1 MKRSDTTRN
10 KRGTKQYDQVDN
22 FQEPEPRKEH
32 VDNSPL
38 VGQTDNQKQ
47 YLKAM
52 SGNNLVFATGP
63 AGVGKT
69 FLATAFAAKL
79 LTEKKIDRII
89 ITRPAIEAG
98 ESLGHLPGEIEEK
111 FDPYLQPFRDVL
123 NRRLGR
129 SFTDYLINSKRIE
142 AVPLAYIRGRTFRNA
157 IVILDEAQNTTPKQ
171 MKMFL
176 TRLGEGCT
184 AIVNGDATQMDIK
197 GICGLTDAVER
208 LSHIPEVR
216 VIEFTRADIVRSGL
230 VQKIVEAY
238 ET

>member
-1 MKRSDTTRN
+1 MKRSETTRN
-10 KRGTKQYDQVDN
+10 KRSNKQYDQTDN
-22 FQEPEPRKEH
+22 FQEQEPKKEQI
-32 VDNSPL
+32 DNSPL
-38 VGQTDNQKQ
+38 VGQTENQKR

-52 SGNNLVFATGP
+52 SGNNLIFATGP

-69 FLATAFAAKL
+69 FLATAFAAKAL
-79 LTEKKIDRII
+79 VDKRIERII

-98 ESLGHLPGEIEEK
+98 ENLGFLPGEIEEK

-129 SFTDYLINSKRIE
+129 TFTDYLINAKRIE

-157 IVILDEAQNTTPKQ
+157 IVILDEAQNTTPAQ

-176 TRLGEGCT
+176 TRIGENCT
-184 AIVNGDATQMDIK
+184 VIVNGDPKQMDIK
-197 GICGLTDAVER
+197 GQSGLTDAVNR
-208 LSHIPEVR
+208 LIHIPEVR
-216 VIEFTRADIVRSGL
+216 LIEFTKADIVRSGL

-238 ET
+238 ES

>member
-22 FQEPEPRKEH
+22 FQAPEPRKEQ

-38 VGQTDNQKQ
+38 VGQTENQKR

-52 SGNNLVFATGP
+52 SGGNLVFATGP

-69 FLATAFAAKL
+69 FLATAFAAKAL
-79 LTEKKIDRII
+79 VEKRIERII
-89 ITRPAIEAG
+89 ITRPAVEAG
-98 ESLGHLPGEIEEK
+98 EELGFLPGELEDK
-111 FDPYLQPFRDVL
+111 FDPYLQPFKDVL

-129 SFTDYLINSKRIE
+129 SFTDYLVNSKKIE

-157 IVILDEAQNTTPKQ
+157 VIILDEAQNTTPKQ

-176 TRLGEGCT
+176 TRIGENCT
-184 AIVNGDATQMDIK
+184 VIVNGDPTQMDIS
-197 GICGLTDAVER
+197 GPCGFVDAMNR
-208 LSHIPEVR
+208 LAHIPELR
-216 VIEFTRADIVRSGL
+216 TIEFTRADIVRSGL

-238 ET
+238 ES